1 MARAFVVD
9 ANFFISVSRTREE
22 GAVEELINW
31 SREAAA
37 SLDTTTRVIDEIR
50 TVPNYGTKERVAELV
65 QRHFKVHAVA
75 VEKIV
80 ALQRHIGAAAAPQDT
95 DLSLMALSAELAA
108 AGFETTLV
116 TDDFKIMKTAP
127 RVPQRFEVVSPS
139 VFLLRVSEESAG
151 SRRARFKAL
160 HRKVRR
166 FEIEYMLARKDIYDA
181 QPKLE
186 WLIDSM
192 IGTLAGGERAPAPGA
207 AAPSSPLPA
216 AAAAADAEDD
226 LTALDRY
233 LKGERVRPSKMKAF
247 EALVPYTTTLPDL
260 DHVRKEVAKQNAAG
274 EPRRALETLDRRLNS
289 MKTELQVGFA
299 SIPPREAELLY
310 RAFSPRMAQLQYLAA
325 MVHLSL
331 GEMEMAE
338 ARLND
343 TAVLGLFAENGGVAL
358 EANYLLALVYL
369 YQLRHEEASGQFALV
384 DLLAQRLRRDD
395 ARTRALVGKAL
406 SEYLRGEPQEA
417 SATMVDVY
425 HQVEGDPRQGA
436 RILEDFGDH
445 LVNFSLPQVAVDFFE
460 EALECA
466 VEADDGEAVDRL
478 VAKAKRTHF
487 ATGRSLGEVAD
498 KLEQFVDRAH
508 EFKSEEAKARFQAE
522 WDNLR
527 QVVETMK
534 GPLPYVAK
542 DWTPGTQLPHE
553 LREEMEVSSVVQQRR
568 PDGTFDTVA
577 LAYAPSLGKIAV
589 FLPQSMAEQDVSRA
603 QLRLVETGEF
613 KVLPAPK
620 EFQELHEA
628 RALVGGRG
636 AADIAIDR
644 AGATPTF
651 FGKGPPVE

>member
-1 MARAFVVD
+1 MARSFVVD

-22 GAVEELINW
+22 GAIEELINW
-31 SREAAA
+31 SRDSGA
-37 SLDTTTRVIDEIR
+37 SLDTSTRVIDEIR
-50 TVPNYGTKERVAELV
+50 TVPNYGTKSRMAELV
-65 QRHFKVHAVA
+65 QKHFKVHGVA

-80 ALQRHIGAAAAPQDT
+80 ALQRHIGVSAAPQDT
-95 DLSLMALSAELAA
+95 DLSLMALCAELTAS
-108 AGFETTLV
+108 GFQATLV

-127 RVPQRFEVVSPS
+127 KVPQRFEVVSPS
-139 VFLLRVSEESAG
+139 VFLLRVSEESTG
-151 SRRARFKAL
+151 HRRGQFKAL

-181 QPKLE
+181 QPKLD

-192 IGTLAGGERAPAPGA
+192 IGTLAAGERPGEAGQAPA
-207 AAPSSPLPA
+207 SPLPA
-216 AAAAADAEDD
+216 APTADAEDD

-233 LKGERVRPSKMKAF
+233 LKGERVRASKMKAF

-260 DHVRKEVAKQNAAG
+260 DHVRREVAKLNAG
-274 EPRRALETLDRRLNS
+274 GQPRKALEALDRRLNS

-299 SIPPREAELLY
+299 SIPARDAELLY
-310 RAFSPRMAQLQYLAA
+310 RAFSPRLAQLQYLAA

-358 EANYLLALVYL
+358 EANYLLALTYL
-369 YQLRHEEASGQFALV
+369 YQLRHEEAAGQFALV
-384 DLLAQRLRRDD
+384 DLLSQRLRRED

-417 SATMVDVY
+417 AATMVDVY
-425 HQVEGDPRQGA
+425 HQIERDPGQGA

-445 LVNFSLPQVAVDFFE
+445 LVNFSLPQVAVDFYE

-466 VEADDGEAVDRL
+466 VEADDPEGVDRL

-508 EFKSEEAKARFQAE
+508 EFKSADAKARFQAE

-534 GPLPYVAK
+534 GPLPYVAR
-542 DWTPGTQLPHE
+542 DWTPGTELPHE
-553 LREEMEVSSVVQQRR
+553 LREEMEVSTVVQQRKA
-568 PDGTFDTVA
+568 DGSFDTVA

-589 FLPQSMAEQDVSRA
+589 FLPPGMAEQDVSRA
-603 QLRLVETGEF
+603 QIRLSEAGQF

-620 EFQELHEA
+620 EFQDLHEA
-628 RALVGGRG
+628 RALVGGKG
-636 AADIAIDR
+636 DGDIVIDR
-644 AGATPTF
+644 AGSSVSF
-651 FGKGPPVE
+651 FGKGPSFE

>member
-1 MARAFVVD
+1 MARAFVID

-22 GAVEELINW
+22 GAIEDLINW
-31 SREAAA
+31 SREARA

-50 TVPNYGTKERVAELV
+50 TVPNYGSKARVAELV
-65 QRHFKVHAVA
+65 QKHFKVHAVT

-80 ALQRHIGAAAAPQDT
+80 ALQRHIGVAAAPQDT
-95 DLSLMALSAELAA
+95 DLSLMALCAELAA
-108 AGFETTLV
+108 AGFGTTLV
-116 TDDFKIMKTAP
+116 TDDFKIMRTAP
-127 RVPQRFEVVSPS
+127 KVPQQFEVVSPS
-139 VFLLRVSEESAG
+139 VFLLAVSQESRG
-151 SRRARFKAL
+151 RRRGRFKSL

-181 QPKLE
+181 QPKLD

-192 IGTLAGGERAPAPGA
+192 IGTLVQGERSAPTGTAPA
-207 AAPSSPLPA
+207 SPLPA
-216 AAAAADAEDD
+216 AAAAETEDD

-233 LKGERVRPSKMKAF
+233 LQGERVRPSKLKTF
-247 EALVPYTTTLPDL
+247 EALIPYTTTLPDI
-260 DHVRKEVAKQNAAG
+260 DNVRKEVVKRNAAG

-299 SIPPREAELLY
+299 SIPPRDAELLY
-310 RAFSPRMAQLQYLAA
+310 RVFSPRLARLQYLAA

-331 GEMEMAE
+331 GEMEPAE

-343 TAVLGLFAENGGVAL
+343 TAVLGLFADNGGVAL

-369 YQLRHEEASGQFALV
+369 YQLRHEEAAGQFALV
-384 DLLAQRLRRDD
+384 DLLSQRLRRDD
-395 ARTRALVGKAL
+395 ARTRALVGRAL

-417 SATMVDVY
+417 AATMVDVY
-425 HQVEGDPRQGA
+425 HQIESDPTQGA
-436 RILEDFGDH
+436 KILEDFGDH

-466 VEADDGEAVDRL
+466 VEADDADAIDRL
-478 VAKAKRTHF
+478 VSKAKRTHF
-487 ATGRSLGEVAD
+487 ATGRSLGEVAE
-498 KLEQFVDRAH
+498 KLGEFVDRAH
-508 EFKSEEAKARFQAE
+508 DFKSEEARARFQAE
-522 WDNLR
+522 LDNLR

-542 DWTPGTQLPHE
+542 DWTPGAELPHE
-553 LREEMEVSSVVQQRR
+553 LREEMEVAAVVQQRKA
-568 PDGTFDTVA
+568 DGTFDTVA

-589 FLPQSMAEQDVSRA
+589 FLPPAMAELDVSRA
-603 QLRLVETGEF
+603 QLRLAESGQF

-636 AADIAIDR
+636 DTDVVIDR
-644 AGATPTF
+644 VGQTPSF
-651 FGKGPPVE
+651 FGKGSAVD